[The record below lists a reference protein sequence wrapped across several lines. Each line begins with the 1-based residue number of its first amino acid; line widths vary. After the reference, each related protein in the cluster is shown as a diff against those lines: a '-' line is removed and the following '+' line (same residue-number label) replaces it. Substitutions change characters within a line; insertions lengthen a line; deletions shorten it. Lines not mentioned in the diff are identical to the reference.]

1 MSFSIPGL
9 SINPF
14 EKDLVHQPRDTPA
27 SVASLNQTVLD
38 QLLTRFEQL
47 KSSGQSVSGKA
58 ELVLSPAPGYGK
70 SHLIGRLFDA
80 LSGKAIRVYIPPF
93 ETSSTHW
100 QSILFLTID
109 ELDQVI
115 DPSHWSPGQ
124 PTQLDLFAENVLRQL
139 IALAMRNGTMQVV
152 RGKLTADDL
161 ESSTEFSLRNGN
173 DQPSLWVRGHF
184 LDDLLPVLKQQ
195 LAPLRLKAAEWPRIL
210 FRYLTAAAGSE
221 ERQHCLTWLRYEPL
235 DTEIASDLSL
245 PKAENPVTEPVE
257 NVNVGAWARLY
268 DLCQLSKFYHPFVF
282 CFDQTEGYTA
292 RAELVSQFGHTI
304 SKLLA
309 EATHQLTVVTANQA
323 IWDAKLLPGMDVAH
337 RDRFSSPHML
347 RPLSRVEGEQ
357 LIDLRLKPFSP
368 TPGIVMSFKDSK
380 WLDPLFTGGRGWS
393 AREFTKFCRLRWS
406 GENPEEI
413 RRRPLVDIYQEYIA
427 EFVANGH
434 WLKFDPDVF
443 RWLVRGPLIAGS
455 EIVCRPI
462 SFDHGY
468 FEFLWQKRDSTE
480 VRFGFI
486 RDGPHNQWKKI
497 SELTLQWVDGR
508 PGKTSKAIFFR
519 TTELVRVPKPTW
531 RVARPII
538 RKALESGLDL
548 VYLTRDE
555 TAELYAARDLYN
567 EAAAGNVDGYTDVE
581 VLNFLA
587 NQLAGWRDRLLKSVP
602 PLPPTT
608 FPVVEE
614 VDSPRL
620 ITELR
625 NLVKRHKFL
634 SVSEAVD
641 LLDNRFSEAAI
652 QEYGSKL
659 KEIEKIVHPKSTLL
673 VWQE

>member
-9 SINPF
+9 SVNPF

-38 QLLTRFEQL
+38 RLLTRFEQL

-109 ELDQVI
+109 ELDQVT

-139 IALAMRNGTMQVV
+139 MALAMRNGTMQVV

-161 ESSTEFSLRNGN
+161 ESSTEFSLRSGN

-210 FRYLTAAAGSE
+210 FRYLNAATGSE

-235 DTEIASDLSL
+235 DAEIASDLSL

-257 NVNVGAWARLY
+257 NVNVGAWTRLY
-268 DLCQLSKFYHPFVF
+268 DLCQLSKFHYPFAF

-292 RAELVSQFGHTI
+292 RAELISQFGHTI

-309 EATHQLTVVTANQA
+309 EATNQLTVVTANQA

-347 RPLSRVEGEQ
+347 RPLSRAEGEQ

-368 TPGIVMSFKDSK
+368 PPETVTSFKDSK
-380 WLDPLFTGGRGWS
+380 WLDPLFAGGRGWS

-406 GENPEEI
+406 GEKPEEI
-413 RRRPLVDIYQEYIA
+413 SRRSLVEIYQEYIA
-427 EFVANGH
+427 EFVANAH

-455 EIVCRPI
+455 EIVCCPI

-468 FEFLWQKRDSTE
+468 FEFLWQQRDLAE

-486 RDGPHNQWKKI
+486 REGPHNQWKKI
-497 SELTLQWVDGR
+497 SELTLQWVGGR
-508 PGKTSKAIFFR
+508 PGKTSKVIFFR
-519 TTELVRVPKPTW
+519 TTELAKIPKPTW
-531 RVARPII
+531 KAAGPII

-555 TAELYAARDLYN
+555 TAQLYAARDLYN
-567 EAAAGNVDGYTDVE
+567 EAAAGNVDGYSDAE
-581 VLNFLA
+581 VLDFLA
-587 NQLAGWRDRLLKSVP
+587 KQLVGWRDRLLKSVP
-602 PLPPTT
+602 PVPSPTP
-608 FPVVEE
+608 PVVEE
-614 VDSPRL
+614 VDSRRL
-620 ITELR
+620 MTELR
-625 NLVKRHKFL
+625 NLVQRHKFL

-652 QEYGSKL
+652 QEYSSKL